1 MRQSVKKRKV
11 QETHGNRAVRD
22 TARTDVT
29 PIADAQELSRNKYKR
44 RNRIDCFF
52 SVVGSEEKDA
62 VMSDVNVAYENRDML
77 NDVILC
83 DPLVPRVRTAHDIS
97 SHMG

>member
-1 MRQSVKKRKV
+1 M
-11 QETHGNRAVRD
+11 
-22 TARTDVT
+22 
-29 PIADAQELSRNKYKR
+29 
-44 RNRIDCFF
+44 
-52 SVVGSEEKDA
+52 VGSEEKD
-62 VMSDVNVAYENRDML
+62 VEMSDVNVAHENSDML